1 VTATASADITLR
13 RASPR
18 DAAAVRDLTRR
29 AYAPWRDLI
38 GREPL
43 PMAADHAA
51 AIRDH
56 VVDLAERAGEL
67 LGVVEMIP
75 RDGDL
80 LVENLAVAPPA
91 QGLGLGTRLLAHA
104 EAEARGRTLSAL
116 RLYTNAR
123 FEANLRFYARRGYVE
138 ERREAFA
145 GGFVV
150 HMVRR
155 LEGEAWP

>member
-1 VTATASADITLR
+1 MSATASSDVALR
-13 RASPR
+13 RAQPS

-43 PMAADHAA
+43 PMAADHAV

-80 LVENLAVAPPA
+80 LVENLAVAPVA
-91 QGLGLGTRLLAHA
+91 QGLGLGSRLLAHA
-104 EAEARGRTLSAL
+104 EAEARARSLPAV
-116 RLYTNAR
+116 RLYTNAQ

-145 GGFVV
+145 GGTVV
-150 HMVRR
+150 HMVRP
-155 LEGEAWP
+155 LDGTSPP